1 MTRVYLMKIR
11 IQIYG
16 AMLVVLIAS
25 IVTCLSPIIGI
36 SSYWIFPGMPIIE
49 IAFIIVFSILITI
62 LTYNVAKQQ
71 AMFILLNKNKLKRN
85 EKSLK

>member
-1 MTRVYLMKIR
+1 MIRVYLMKIR

-25 IVTCLSPIIGI
+25 IITCLAPMFGLM
-36 SSYWIFPGMPIIE
+36 SYWIFPGMPIIE

-71 AMFILLNKNKLKRN
+71 AMFILLNKHKLKRN